1 MSTFKEAYKKTC
13 ESQGAFSGSID
24 GDNYI
29 NNIDAAIDKAFD
41 QISEIG
47 KTNKGIHF
55 VKGDIAEPWHAE
67 TAKIYATAK
76 GLDNIKTKVP
86 RDGSPVDIIAMSP
99 GEFLE
104 AQLKYYRSADDTV
117 KAISNP
123 KYDGLI
129 KIVPSDQ
136 LEQVKEVSYRLYLEN
151 MDKRP
156 EMAERYL
163 NTHQQATDRLKVGG
177 AESSPL
183 TDSEALEI
191 AKEIQ
196 KDNPD
201 LSKHGLN
208 TLNFVK
214 WSDILR
220 ESGEAA
226 LNAAILT
233 AVLKTVPHLL
243 ELITSLIKDGEIN
256 KDALKEAGLASLRG
270 AGSGALRGGVAAAIT
285 SSCKAGL
292 LGDALKSV
300 NPSVVAAVTVVAMNA
315 IHNAIGVYKGELTT
329 EQFADACIKD
339 AFVVSFGVI
348 GAGIGQSIIP
358 VPILGAVIGNLVGS
372 VVSVFIYEGGKQI
385 SYSFFINSG
394 ISFFNIVK
402 QDYTLPRDVLER
414 CGCDLI
420 ELDEIELDTI
430 ELDTINLDT
439 IELDTIGI
447 KALKR
452 GMISVNTVGYV

>member
-1 MSTFKEAYKKTC
+1 M
-13 ESQGAFSGSID
+13 QG
-24 GDNYI
+24 
-29 NNIDAAIDKAFD
+29 
-41 QISEIG
+41 
-47 KTNKGIHF
+47 
-55 VKGDIAEPWHAE
+55 
-67 TAKIYATAK
+67 
-76 GLDNIKTKVP
+76 
-86 RDGSPVDIIAMSP
+86 
-99 GEFLE
+99 
-104 AQLKYYRSADDTV
+104 
-117 KAISNP
+117 
-123 KYDGLI
+123 
-129 KIVPSDQ
+129 
-136 LEQVKEVSYRLYLEN
+136 
-151 MDKRP
+151 
-156 EMAERYL
+156 
-163 NTHQQATDRLKVGG
+163 
-177 AESSPL
+177 
-183 TDSEALEI
+183 
-191 AKEIQ
+191 
-196 KDNPD
+196 
-201 LSKHGLN
+201 
-208 TLNFVK
+208 
-214 WSDILR
+214 
-220 ESGEAA
+220 
-226 LNAAILT
+226 
-233 AVLKTVPHLL
+233 
-243 ELITSLIKDGEIN
+243 
-256 KDALKEAGLASLRG
+256 
-270 AGSGALRGGVAAAIT
+270 
-285 SSCKAGL
+285 GL

-420 ELDEIELDTI
+420 VLDELELDTI

-447 KALKR
+447 KSLKR